1 VAAELVQ
8 RYPEVVEP
16 LKDGRLCITS
26 VVELAKVI
34 TPENR
39 AEILPRFFH
48 TSKKEAKEVSAEIRP
63 LEAAPHR
70 LVVTAARP
78 APAPREATAQPPVA
92 GPPLPRVRPDEPRA
106 AELPMVSQ
114 PAPAKVEPLTA
125 DLRRLHMTVSKR
137 FMQKLEAA
145 RDALSHSHPGADAEA
160 ILEAGLDL
168 LIERAAA
175 RKGCTSTRPKACAR
189 PEAEKAAAAGPSDEE
204 GRGLSEQPRRQARS
218 PRFIPAAV
226 KREVW
231 VRDGGRCQF
240 RLASG
245 ELCGS
250 THRLQFDHVRPV
262 ALGGESTAG
271 NLRLA
276 CSAHNLLAARRV
288 FGDALMDRYAP
299 ARTSGAMAV
308 PR

>member
-1 VAAELVQ
+1 MA
-8 RYPEVVEP
+8 
-16 LKDGRLCITS
+16 S
-26 VVELAKVI
+26 
-34 TPENR
+34 
-39 AEILPRFFH
+39 H
-48 TSKKEAKEVSAEIRP
+48 
-63 LEAAPHR
+63 
-70 LVVTAARP
+70 
-78 APAPREATAQPPVA
+78 
-92 GPPLPRVRPDEPRA
+92 
-106 AELPMVSQ
+106 

-125 DLRRLHMTVSKR
+125 DLRRLHMTVSRR

-168 LIERAAA
+168 LIERAAKRNGTRA
-175 RKGCTSTRPKACAR
+175 KPEKPSPAVRVEKG
-189 PEAEKAAAAGPSDEE
+189 
-204 GRGLSEQPRRQARS
+204 ARS
-218 PRFIPAAV
+218 VPGEAGRAPNPRFIPAAV

-240 RLASG
+240 RLESG

-262 ALGGESTAG
+262 AHGGEATAD

-276 CSAHNLLAARRV
+276 CAAHNLLAARRV

-299 ARTSGAMAV
+299 ARSSGALGAM
-308 PR
+308 R

>member
-1 VAAELVQ
+1 MTNARETTVRLLDLLRREQSAMADFLVALADFDRKRLWQELGHTSLFIFLHRELVLSKGASHFRKVAAELVQ

-78 APAPREATAQPPVA
+78 APAPREATAQPPVP
-92 GPPLPRVRPDEPRA
+92 GPPLPRVRPDEPRT
-106 AELPMVSQ
+106 AELPMATQ

-145 RDALSHSHPGADAEA
+145 RDALSHGEEGWGEGVTAASPSPWPSPSVMEREGAEA
-160 ILEAGLDL
+160 I
-168 LIERAAA
+168 
-175 RKGCTSTRPKACAR
+175 
-189 PEAEKAAAAGPSDEE
+189 
-204 GRGLSEQPRRQARS
+204 
-218 PRFIPAAV
+218 
-226 KREVW
+226 
-231 VRDGGRCQF
+231 
-240 RLASG
+240 
-245 ELCGS
+245 
-250 THRLQFDHVRPV
+250 H
-262 ALGGESTAG
+262 
-271 NLRLA
+271 
-276 CSAHNLLAARRV
+276 
-288 FGDALMDRYAP
+288 
-299 ARTSGAMAV
+299 
-308 PR
+308 